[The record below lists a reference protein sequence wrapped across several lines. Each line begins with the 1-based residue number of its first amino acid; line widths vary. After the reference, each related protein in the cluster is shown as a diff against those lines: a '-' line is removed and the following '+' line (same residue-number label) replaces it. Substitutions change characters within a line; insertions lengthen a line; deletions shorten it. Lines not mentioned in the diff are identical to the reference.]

1 VGGLVAVAGI
11 SYPSRGSTRGVWM
24 SPARTLLEGP
34 FSRSVREA
42 LESVV
47 SSDVAEDVIGSALA
61 IAGRATIP
69 EDAPPFA
76 AFYEGPL
83 RAIVS
88 ARLGQ
93 GALDIVDE
101 RLAHV
106 LRMAQSQVRPCETMA
121 PPQLHAASPQERAAD
136 EGVLPGAP
144 PGHET
149 TPWSTELW
157 EEDSAV
163 RVTPRGLEAASSP
176 APAPV
181 VLALTLDP
189 LLVAD
194 VQTRFPASRVLSIS
208 SMHALLA
215 QLSTAHLRLTIV
227 IDTVLPSID
236 VPTVAS
242 LATAIPDSALVVLW
256 GMSERQKE
264 RLVALFPIARTWVA
278 ASAIGAVADRMR

>member
-1 VGGLVAVAGI
+1 
-11 SYPSRGSTRGVWM
+11 M

-47 SSDVAEDVIGSALA
+47 STDVAEEVIGSALA

-88 ARLGQ
+88 SRLGQ

-121 PPQLHAASPQERAAD
+121 PPQLHAPSLQDRAPDGA
-136 EGVLPGAP
+136 LPGE
-144 PGHET
+144 ET
-149 TPWSTELW
+149 APWSTELW
-157 EEDSAV
+157 EEDSAI
-163 RVTPRGLEAASSP
+163 RVTPRGLEAASS
-176 APAPV
+176 AVPAPV

-264 RLVALFPIARTWVA
+264 RLVALFPVARTWVA

>member
-1 VGGLVAVAGI
+1 
-11 SYPSRGSTRGVWM
+11 M

-47 SSDVAEDVIGSALA
+47 STDVAEEVIGSALA
-61 IAGRATIP
+61 IAGRSTIP

-88 ARLGQ
+88 SRLGQ
-93 GALDIVDE
+93 GALEIVDE

-121 PPQLHAASPQERAAD
+121 PPQLHAPSLQDRAPDGVPQVA
-136 EGVLPGAP
+136 GV
-144 PGHET
+144 ET

-176 APAPV
+176 VPAPV

-242 LATAIPDSALVVLW
+242 LATAIPESALVVLW

-264 RLVALFPIARTWVA
+264 RLVVLFPIARTWVA